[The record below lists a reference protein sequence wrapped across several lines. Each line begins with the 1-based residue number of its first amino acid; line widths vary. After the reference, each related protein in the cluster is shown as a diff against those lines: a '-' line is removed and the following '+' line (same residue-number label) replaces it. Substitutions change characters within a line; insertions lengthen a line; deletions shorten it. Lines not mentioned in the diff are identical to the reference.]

1 MEEKTLLEAR
11 FHHKLGHY
19 WLTSGA
25 VVLAVSVV
33 GIPLLLLWYPIGLW
47 ATHRYIANMSA
58 ELTTKKLIVR
68 KGILTRTENTVPLDK
83 ITDMAMIQ
91 GPLMRLFGIHKLTIE
106 TAGQSGNGALISLTG
121 VEAVAEFRAAVM
133 AQKSALAEQSQP
145 SEAKVD
151 VAAQTLACLQSID
164 QTLRRIEAK
173 LAQF

>member
-11 FHHKLGHY
+11 FHGKLGLY
-19 WLTSGA
+19 WLTTGA
-25 VVLAVSVV
+25 AVLGISLV

-47 ATHRYIANMSA
+47 ATSRYIANMSA

-91 GPLMRLFGIHKLTIE
+91 GPLMRMFGIHKLTIE
-106 TAGQSGNGALISLTG
+106 TAGQSGTGALISLTG
-121 VEAVAEFRAAVM
+121 IEEAAEFRAAVM

-145 SEAKVD
+145 VEAKVD
-151 VAAQTLACLQSID
+151 VAAQTLTCLQNIEE
-164 QTLRRIEAK
+164 TLRRIEAK
-173 LAQF
+173 LSQS